1 MSDVSH
7 PRNCISVNR
16 YRHRYRIPLSKI
28 AGAVSIEATL
38 NSQAVTPSWLWERFS
53 LANEA
58 KKAGF
63 DTPATDRLYYLAS
76 TLDLDNTALNGWKFK
91 VTSAKQ
97 FIPMTLN
104 VSESKALCIPPLSSE
119 TYNSRL

>member
-1 MSDVSH
+1 MMRATDPDGVGTD
-7 PRNCISVNR
+7 PEYNEKPGGDSV
-16 YRHRYRIPLSKI
+16 RYRIPLSKI

-76 TLDLDNTALNGWKFK
+76 TLNLDDSALKGWKFK
-91 VTSAKQ
+91 VTTAKQ
-97 FIPMTLN
+97 PIPMTPK
-104 VSESKALCIPPLSSE
+104 VSKSKAQCISTL
-119 TYNSRL
+119 L